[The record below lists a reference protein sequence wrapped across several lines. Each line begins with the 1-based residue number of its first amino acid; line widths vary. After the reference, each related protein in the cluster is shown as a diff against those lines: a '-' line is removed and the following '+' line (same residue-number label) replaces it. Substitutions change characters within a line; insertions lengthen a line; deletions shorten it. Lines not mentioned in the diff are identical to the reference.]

1 MQLVVCLASA
11 LFGSVLTF
19 SFGMWSE
26 SLTFLLVAIAVDYIT
41 GVTAAIR
48 EKRGLNSV
56 VGAWGLA
63 KKGIM
68 LLVVLLAHRIDVLL
82 GLETAAMGAA
92 IYFYIANELIS
103 ITENLGRIGVPL
115 PDKLRELIEIL
126 KNKSK
131 NE

>member
-1 MQLVVCLASA
+1 MQFVVCLASA

-19 SFGMWSE
+19 SFGMWPE
-26 SLTFLLVAIAVDYIT
+26 SLTFLLVVIAIDYIT

-115 PDKLRELIEIL
+115 PDKLRQLIEIL